1 MTPADWAGYA
11 ALLTII
17 AKVVADILTRWQDRL
32 DRESAAALILSEL
45 EAKEIRAKLEAAE
58 REKRIVARI
67 DENTEVSKEAF
78 RTANGYNE
86 KIANAVEAVRSDKES
101 ASIDSTRAIDAST
114 VAIHK
119 NSHVLEGVI
128 EVLHEDQAKHKQ

>member
-1 MTPADWAGYA
+1 MIQVSIALFVLSQMTPADWAGYA

-17 AKVVADILTRWQDRL
+17 AKVVADLITRWQDRL

-86 KIANAVEAVRSDKES
+86 KIANAVESVSEAARSMKASGQEGES
-101 ASIDSTRAIDAST
+101 SDSTRP
-114 VAIHK
+114 
-119 NSHVLEGVI
+119 
-128 EVLHEDQAKHKQ
+128 